1 VEQSTSGV
9 IYPYGHQSIG
19 DDDIEAVVKVLS
31 GDWLTQGPAV
41 REFERTVSDYAG
53 AAHAV
58 AFSSGTAALHG
69 AMYAAGIKEG
79 EAALIPPITFAA
91 TGNAA
96 IYRGGRP
103 VFADISPDTLC
114 MSPESAALALEN
126 SGGRVRVIAPVSY
139 AGYPVDME
147 PFRALARKNN
157 AVLIEDGAHAL
168 GAERNGR
175 RAGRDADMTV
185 FSFHPVKHVT
195 TAEGGMA
202 LTDSDEYAARLRLFR
217 NHGIV
222 KSPGEFVREYDGP
235 WDNDMIDLGYN
246 YRLPDVLCALGTS
259 QMKRLDAFLARRR
272 EIARLYREAL
282 SGVGEITLP
291 PDCPGHAYHL
301 FPIQVRAERRKDV
314 FERLRAAGI
323 GVQVHYVPLH
333 LHTYYR
339 KNFGT
344 KEGDCPVAEAF
355 SKREISL
362 PIYFDLPD
370 EGVKY
375 VADCL
380 KEGFYYD

>member
-1 VEQSTSGV
+1 
-9 IYPYGHQSIG
+9 
-19 DDDIEAVVKVLS
+19 
-31 GDWLTQGPAV
+31 
-41 REFERTVSDYAG
+41 
-53 AAHAV
+53 
-58 AFSSGTAALHG
+58 
-69 AMYAAGIKEG
+69 
-79 EAALIPPITFAA
+79 
-91 TGNAA
+91 
-96 IYRGGRP
+96 
-103 VFADISPDTLC
+103 
-114 MSPESAALALEN
+114 MSPESAALALER
-126 SGGRVRVIAPVSY
+126 SDFPVRVIAPVSY

-147 PFRALARKNN
+147 PFRALARKND
-157 AVLIEDGAHAL
+157 AVLIEDAAHAL

-175 RAGRDADMTV
+175 RVGRDADMTV
-185 FSFHPVKHVT
+185 LSFHPVKHVT

-202 LTDSDEYAARLRLFR
+202 LTDSDEYAARLRRFR
-217 NHGIV
+217 SHGIV

-235 WDNDMIDLGYN
+235 WDNDMIELGYN
-246 YRLPDVLCALGTS
+246 YRLSDVLCALGTS
-259 QMKRLDAFLARRR
+259 QMKRLGAFLARRR

-339 KNFGT
+339 KNFGA
-344 KEGDCPVAEAF
+344 KEGDCPAAEAF

-370 EGVKY
+370 DGVKY
-375 VADCL
+375 VTDCL
-380 KEGFYYD
+380 KSFSQNN

>member
-1 VEQSTSGV
+1 VG
-9 IYPYGHQSIG
+9 
-19 DDDIEAVVKVLS
+19 
-31 GDWLTQGPAV
+31 
-41 REFERTVSDYAG
+41 EFERTVADYAG

-58 AFSSGTAALHG
+58 TFSNGTAALHG
-69 AMYAAGIKEG
+69 AMYAAGMKEG
-79 EAALIPPITFAA
+79 DAALIPPITFAA
-91 TGNAA
+91 TGNSA
-96 IYRGGRP
+96 IYCGGRP
-103 VFADISPDTLC
+103 VFADISPGTLC

-126 SGGRVRVIAPVSY
+126 SGCPVRVIAPVSY

-147 PFRALARKNN
+147 PFRALARKNG
-157 AVLIEDGAHAL
+157 AVLIEDAAHAL
-168 GAERNGR
+168 GGERNGR
-175 RAGRDADMTV
+175 RVGRDADMTV
-185 FSFHPVKHVT
+185 LSFHPVKHIT
-195 TAEGGMA
+195 TAEGGMVM
-202 LTDSDEYAARLRLFR
+202 TDSDEYAARLRRFR

-246 YRLPDVLCALGTS
+246 YRLPDALCALGTS

-272 EIARLYREAL
+272 EIARLYRNAL

-301 FPIQVRAERRKDV
+301 FPIQVKPERRRDV
-314 FERLRAAGI
+314 FEHLRAAGI

-344 KEGDCPVAEAF
+344 KEGDCPIAEAF

-362 PIYFDLPD
+362 PIYFGLPD
-370 EGVKY
+370 EGVRY

-380 KEGFYYD
+380 KEFIK

>member
-1 VEQSTSGV
+1 VNDSASGV
-9 IYPYGHQSIG
+9 IYPYGHQSIRE
-19 DDDIEAVVKVLS
+19 DDAEAVVKALMS
-31 GDWLTQGPAV
+31 GWLTQGPAV
-41 REFERTVSDYAG
+41 GEFERAVADYAG

-58 AFSSGTAALHG
+58 TFSNGTAALHG
-69 AMYAAGIKEG
+69 AMHAAEVNGDA
-79 EAALIPPITFAA
+79 AALVPPITFAA

-96 IYRGGRP
+96 IYCGGRP

-114 MSPESAALALEN
+114 MSPACAETVLEN
-126 SGGRVRVIAPVSY
+126 SRRPVRVIAPVSY

-147 PFRALARKNN
+147 PFRALAKKNGS
-157 AVLIEDGAHAL
+157 VLIEDASHAL

-175 RAGRDADMTV
+175 RVGRDADMTV
-185 FSFHPVKHVT
+185 FSFHPVKHIT
-195 TAEGGMA
+195 TAEGGMV
-202 LTDSDEYAARLRLFR
+202 LTDSDEYAARLRRFR

-235 WDNDMIDLGYN
+235 WDNDMVELGCN

-259 QMKRLDAFLARRR
+259 QMKRLGAFLARRR

-282 SGVGEITLP
+282 SGVDEITLP

-301 FPIQVRAERRKDV
+301 FPIQVRAERRRDV
-314 FERLRAAGI
+314 FEFMRAAGI

-344 KEGDCPVAEAF
+344 KEGDCPIAEAF

-375 VADCL
+375 VTKCL
-380 KEGFYYD
+380 KDFLFL

>member
-1 VEQSTSGV
+1 
-9 IYPYGHQSIG
+9 
-19 DDDIEAVVKVLS
+19 
-31 GDWLTQGPAV
+31 
-41 REFERTVSDYAG
+41 
-53 AAHAV
+53 
-58 AFSSGTAALHG
+58 
-69 AMYAAGIKEG
+69 
-79 EAALIPPITFAA
+79 
-91 TGNAA
+91 
-96 IYRGGRP
+96 
-103 VFADISPDTLC
+103 
-114 MSPESAALALEN
+114 
-126 SGGRVRVIAPVSY
+126 VRVIAPVSY
-139 AGYPVDME
+139 AGYPADME
-147 PFRALARKNN
+147 PFRALARKNG
-157 AVLIEDGAHAL
+157 AVLIEDAAHAL
-168 GAERNGR
+168 GATRNGR
-175 RAGRDADMTV
+175 RVGRDADMTV
-185 FSFHPVKHVT
+185 LSFHPVKHVT

-202 LTDSDEYAARLRLFR
+202 LTDLDEYAARLRRFR

-235 WDNDMIDLGYN
+235 WDNDMIELGYN

-259 QMKRLDAFLARRR
+259 QMKRLGVFLARRR

-301 FPIQVRAERRKDV
+301 FPIQVRAEKRKDV

-323 GVQVHYVPLH
+323 GVQVHYIPLH

-375 VADCL
+375 VTDCL
-380 KEGFYYD
+380 KECF

>member
-1 VEQSTSGV
+1 VSGF
-9 IYPYGHQSIG
+9 IYPYGHQSIHE
-19 DDDIEAVVKVLS
+19 DDIEAVSAVLR

-41 REFERTVSDYAG
+41 EEFERTVADYVG
-53 AAHAV
+53 AVHAV

-79 EAALIPPITFAA
+79 GAALTSPITFAA

-96 IYRGGRP
+96 VYCGGRP

-114 MSPESAALALEN
+114 ISPESAALVLETSN
-126 SGGRVRVIAPVSY
+126 RPVRVVAPVSY
-139 AGYPVDME
+139 AGYPVDIE
-147 PFRALARKNN
+147 PFKALAGKNN
-157 AVLIEDGAHAL
+157 AVLIEDAAHAL
-168 GAERNGR
+168 GAVRNGR
-175 RAGRDADMTV
+175 RVGRDADMTV

-195 TAEGGMA
+195 TAEGGMV
-202 LTDSDEYAARLRLFR
+202 LTDSDEYAVRLRRFR

-222 KSPGEFVREYDGP
+222 KSPSEFIREHDGP

-246 YRLPDVLCALGTS
+246 YRLPDVLCALGIS
-259 QMKRLDAFLARRR
+259 QMKRLGAFLSRRR
-272 EIARLYREAL
+272 EIARLYREVL
-282 SGVGEITLP
+282 SGVDEITLP

-301 FPIQVRAERRKDV
+301 FPIQVQAEKRRAL
-314 FERLRAAGI
+314 FESLRASGI

-344 KEGDCPVAEAF
+344 KEGGCPVAEAF

-370 EGVKY
+370 EGVRY
-375 VADCL
+375 VTDCL
-380 KEGFYYD
+380 KEFFKRL

>member
-1 VEQSTSGV
+1 MDNGASGV
-9 IYPYGHQSIG
+9 IYPYGHQSINE
-19 DDDIEAVVKVLS
+19 DDIEAVVEVLTS
-31 GDWLTQGPAV
+31 DWLTQGPAV
-41 REFERTVSDYAG
+41 GEFERTVADRAG

-79 EAALIPPITFAA
+79 DAALLPPITFAA

-96 IYRGGRP
+96 IYCGGRP
-103 VFADISPDTLC
+103 IFADISPGTLC
-114 MSPESAALALEN
+114 MSPDSAALAIEN
-126 SGGRVRVIAPVSY
+126 ADSPVRVIAPVSY
-139 AGYPVDME
+139 AGYPVDLE
-147 PFRALARKNN
+147 PFRALARENG
-157 AVLIEDGAHAL
+157 AVLIEDASHAL
-168 GAERNGR
+168 GAVRNGR
-175 RAGRDADMTV
+175 RVGRDADMTV

-195 TAEGGMA
+195 TAEGGMS
-202 LTDSDEYAARLRLFR
+202 LTDSDEYARRLRRFR

-246 YRLPDVLCALGTS
+246 YRLPDVLCALGIS

-272 EIARLYREAL
+272 EIARLYRDAL
-282 SGVGEITLP
+282 SGVDEITLP

-301 FPIQVRAERRKDV
+301 FPIQVRAEKRKDA
-314 FERLRAAGI
+314 FEYLRAAGI

-344 KEGDCPVAEAF
+344 KEGGCPVAEAF

-370 EGVKY
+370 EGARY

-380 KEGFYYD
+380 KNFF

>member
-1 VEQSTSGV
+1 MDNSAREV
-9 IYPYGHQSIG
+9 IYPYGHQSISE
-19 DDDIEAVVKVLS
+19 DDIEAVAEVLRS
-31 GDWLTQGPAV
+31 GWLTQGPAV
-41 REFERTVSDYAG
+41 GEFERTVADYAG
-53 AAHAV
+53 AVHAV
-58 AFSSGTAALHG
+58 AFSNGTAALHG

-79 EAALIPPITFAA
+79 AAALVPPITFAA

-96 IYRGGRP
+96 IYCGGRP

-126 SGGRVRVIAPVSY
+126 SGYPVRVIAPVSY
-139 AGYPVDME
+139 AGYPVDLK
-147 PFRALARKNN
+147 PFRALARKNS
-157 AVLIEDGAHAL
+157 AVLIEDAAHAL
-168 GAERNGR
+168 GGTRNGR
-175 RAGRDADMTV
+175 RVGSDADMTV
-185 FSFHPVKHVT
+185 LSFHPVKHIT

-202 LTDSDEYAARLRLFR
+202 LTDSDEYAARLRRFR

-222 KSPGEFVREYDGP
+222 KAPGEFVRERDGP

-272 EIARLYREAL
+272 EIARFYREAL
-282 SGVGEITLP
+282 SDAEEITLP

-301 FPIQVRAERRKDV
+301 FPIQVKPERRRDV
-314 FERLRAAGI
+314 FESLRAAGI

-339 KNFGT
+339 ENFGA

-355 SKREISL
+355 SRREISL
-362 PIYFDLPD
+362 PIYFGLSD
-370 EGVKY
+370 EGARY
-375 VADCL
+375 VTDCL
-380 KEGFYYD
+380 KKFF